1 MGCNQPI
8 ARTYFEV
15 GGKPFCEECREAVA
29 RAFQGGSRIARFFS
43 ALLLGLIAAIV
54 CAAGWYMVVKLTGYS
69 IGLVAIVVG
78 ALVGFAVRK
87 GARGR
92 GGWPYQGMAI
102 ILTYLA
108 IAASYVPDIIKTVEK
123 GEAGRQ
129 SALVNSDKQR
139 SRITILRDGTVK
151 LNDKE
156 SSPEETV
163 KELERLKS
171 ASGFVMYYRE
181 GRSEL
186 RPPASAD
193 IIGNKWRQLNLP
205 VVNCSDSDCR
215 SVDNALISFGNA
227 TFIRKLYFV
236 VFALLFAVRI
246 PFLSLESNAMG
257 LLIIGFA
264 LWEAWKINKRPII
277 NITGPHMFAPGA
289 AMPTAG
295 IAGPAPSSTGSATP

>member
-1 MGCNQPI
+1 
-8 ARTYFEV
+8 
-15 GGKPFCEECREAVA
+15 
-29 RAFQGGSRIARFFS
+29 
-43 ALLLGLIAAIV
+43 
-54 CAAGWYMVVKLTGYS
+54 MVVKLTGYS

-78 ALVGFAVRK
+78 AVVGLAVRK

-92 GGWPYQGMAI
+92 GGWVYQGMAI

-108 IAASYVPDIIKTVEK
+108 IAASYVPDVIKAIEK
-123 GEAGRQ
+123 GEAERE
-129 SALVNSDKQR
+129 SVLVNSEKER
-139 SRITILRDGTVK
+139 SRIAILRDGTVK
-151 LNDKE
+151 LNDKK

-171 ASGFVMYYRE
+171 SNGFVMYYRE
-181 GRSEL
+181 GRREL
-186 RPPASAD
+186 SPPASAD
-193 IIGNKWRQLNLP
+193 IIGNKWQQLNLP

-264 LWEAWKINKRPII
+264 LWEA
-277 NITGPHMFAPGA
+277 
-289 AMPTAG
+289 
-295 IAGPAPSSTGSATP
+295 